1 MTEKLEA
8 EKPVKK
14 NLFYLLDDE
23 VLKMNRTQKELNIRK
38 ITVVTENPVMAV
50 IT

>member
-1 MTEKLEA
+1 MGKLWNVEYVTEKLEA

-23 VLKMNRTQKELNIRK
+23 VLKMNRTQKDSI
-38 ITVVTENPVMAV
+38 
-50 IT
+50 